1 MKISIQGV
9 IHQKSWLLTCTQ
21 GQDVLLRAKDAAVR
35 PLCTCNT
42 SQPPMYIAKRG
53 ELLYLARMP
62 GTAKDHAE
70 DCQSHIVPDEVYGGS
85 DSTQELLV
93 RLWDAAQLLLPE
105 HRKWSHVKD
114 ALQSA
119 ANKII
124 IEGEPLSTRLLIPD
138 TFDKQLAD
146 QQVERYLDFYAKSD
160 DDDGANRYFTIG
172 IIKDIKPS
180 KYSDLMA
187 VKHMH
192 GISFWVK
199 KEASPALRAEGE
211 NNILLTLFVGR
222 PVKTGVSVSDIATIE
237 LDFQFA
243 SFPLTERH
251 ASVIGNLV
259 PALINKVSPQT
270 PQTKGQSRS
279 DDDRM
284 AQVALKMG
292 LPPSTSRRELIELLV
307 DEYLRRS
314 ETK

>member
-1 MKISIQGV
+1 MEISIQGV

-21 GQDVLLRAKDAAVR
+21 GQDVLSRAKDSGVR
-35 PLCTCNT
+35 PLCTCNA

-62 GTAKDHAE
+62 GTAKEHAE
-70 DCQSHIVPDEVYGGS
+70 DCQSHIVPHEVYGGS
-85 DSTQELLV
+85 DSPQELLV
-93 RLWDAAQLLLPE
+93 RLWDAAQPLLPE
-105 HRKWSHVKD
+105 HCKWSHIKD
-114 ALQSA
+114 ALLEA

-138 TFDKQLAD
+138 TFDKQLAE

-160 DDDGANRYFTIG
+160 DDDGANRYFTVG

-199 KEASPALRAEGE
+199 KEASPALRAEGK
-211 NNILLTLFVGR
+211 NNILLALFVCR
-222 PVKTGVSVSDIATIE
+222 PVKTGVSVYDIATIE
-237 LDFQFA
+237 MDHQFV
-243 SFPLTERH
+243 SFPRAEKQN
-251 ASVIGNLV
+251 AVISNLA
-259 PALINKVSPQT
+259 PALSEKLL
-270 PQTKGQSRS
+270 PQTKGQRRS

-292 LPPSTSRRELIELLV
+292 LVPSTTRRELIDLLV
-307 DEYLRRS
+307 DDYLRRS